1 MALEAIILQ
10 KVSEIQSKFSFIL
23 FFFFQIHRDSETEV
37 CMMLFMSCS
46 PDPYL
51 GLSLEYSLDCR
62 KTEELCSI
70 FEN

>member
-10 KVSEIQSKFSFIL
+10 KVSEIQSKFFI
-23 FFFFQIHRDSETEV
+23 FFFQIHRDSETEV